1 MMKHLKIFPQKIKIK
16 KQNQKIYFFFLAA
29 PALAVPPMILNMV
42 VLHLGQ
48 LPFNALRVTP
58 PLPFMATSLALEI
71 SRFIL
76 HLTQYPVSPIFNTS
90 FLLKN
95 VINSRPFSLI

>member
-1 MMKHLKIFPQKIKIK
+1 
-16 KQNQKIYFFFLAA
+16 
-29 PALAVPPMILNMV
+29 MILNMV

-48 LPFNALRVTP
+48 VPFNALLVTP

-90 FLLKN
+90 FLSL
-95 VINSRPFSLI
+95 FSLIYEGLGAFRLKSFR